1 MGSAGAVA
9 EAGSATARSN
19 RTGPAGPVAPHRR
32 RLPSAAGQEAESALP
47 SALACL
53 SYLCRERNIR
63 VNREDLREALA
74 GERTLDLDAVVACG
88 RRAGLSIDA
97 GPVSVEAFAPPP
109 DLRS

>member
-9 EAGSATARSN
+9 EAGSVSSRLN
-19 RTGPAGPVAPHRR
+19 RTGPAGPVDPHRG
-32 RLPSAAGQEAESALP
+32 RLSSAAGQEAESVLP

-74 GERTLDLDAVVACG
+74 GERTLDLDAVVAS
-88 RRAGLSIDA
+88 RRCS
-97 GPVSVEAFAPPP
+97 
-109 DLRS
+109 